1 MRGLL
6 NQDRTDIPLGAA
18 EDRYKSY
25 IDAIRRIIDQHN
37 RQKIQQETALDLP
50 QVIRLQKRN
59 PREITIYEAA
69 TVEALVE
76 PLPPQELALQARETL
91 VLGMAVSV
99 TDVKSLFPEVEGVTS
114 KEKLQSLLDGER
126 SCSLTRYAE
135 IEAAVARQRL
145 A

>member
-6 NQDRTDIPLGAA
+6 KQDRTDIPLGAA

-25 IDAIRRIIDQHN
+25 IDAIRRIIDQYG
-37 RQKIQQETALDLP
+37 RQKVQQETALSLP
-50 QVIRLQKRN
+50 QIIRIQKRE
-59 PREITIYEAA
+59 PQEITVYEAA

-76 PLPPQELALQARETL
+76 PLPPQELTLQARETL

-99 TDVKSLFPEVEGVTS
+99 TDVKSLFPEVKEITS
-114 KEKLQSLLDGER
+114 EEKLQSLLDGEM

-145 A
+145 G